1 METNPLVVVD
11 PGLYFWTIFTF
22 LLLLFL
28 LRKFAWTPL
37 LAALERREKTIA
49 GAVEDARKAKEELE
63 RVKQDAAQ
71 LLVQARREA
80 EGIVSRA
87 RSDAERFRDEMTKK
101 AADDA
106 AGIVQNAERR
116 IQQETAKAVQQLRH
130 EAVDLSVAIASKLL
144 RRNVTREDNEQLI
157 RDVVN
162 SLDQTSRPH

>member
-1 METNPLVVVD
+1 MDNPLVLPD

-28 LRKFAWTPL
+28 LKKFAWTPL

-63 RVKQDAAQ
+63 RVQQDAAQ

-87 RSDAERFRDEMTKK
+87 RSDAERFRDEMQKK

-106 AGIVQNAERR
+106 AGIVRNAERR
-116 IQQETAKAVQQLRH
+116 IQQETAKAIEQLRH

-144 RRNVTREDNEQLI
+144 RRNVSKEDNERLI
-157 RDVVN
+157 REVVS
-162 SLDQTSRPH
+162 SLDSTARPN

>member
-1 METNPLVVVD
+1 VETNPLVVVD

>member
-1 METNPLVVVD
+1 MNNPLVQPD
-11 PGLYFWTIFTF
+11 IGLYFWTIFTF

-28 LRKFAWTPL
+28 LKKFAWTPL

-63 RVKQDAAQ
+63 RVQQDAAQ

-87 RSDAERFRDEMTKK
+87 RSDAERFRDEMQKK

-106 AGIVQNAERR
+106 AGIVRNAERR
-116 IQQETAKAVQQLRH
+116 IQQETSKAIEQLRH

-144 RRNVTREDNEQLI
+144 RRNVSKEDNEQLI
-157 RDVVN
+157 RDVVS
-162 SLDQTSRPH
+162 SLDRTARPN

>member
-1 METNPLVVVD
+1 VETNPLVVVD

-87 RSDAERFRDEMTKK
+87 RSDAERFRDEMTEK